1 MSKGKIEKIHL
12 YALIKPYDINL
23 ALTFYPFETIG
34 LVQLFVEDTIRKLK
48 STPYKI
54 GRIEKKSNHAILLP
68 QYKIN
73 EFLCENEEIIVYS
86 LEYGLTKTKI
96 SGEKKIEDIDEL
108 YIGKKLKRKNE
119 NKTRKSSEDLSKKHI
134 KTKKYSDDD
143 NNEDDNDNKSNSS
156 KSSKSSKS
164 SNEEEKEDEEEED
177 EEEDKIKKK
186 RKKSESNS
194 DIQL

>member
-1 MSKGKIEKIHL
+1 MSKGRIEKIHL

-34 LVQLFVEDTIRKLK
+34 LVQIFVEDTIRKLK
-48 STPYKI
+48 SSPYKI

-73 EFLCENEEIIVYS
+73 EFLSENEEIIVYS

-119 NKTRKSSEDLSKKHI
+119 NRTRKSSEELTKKYSKS
-134 KTKKYSDDD
+134 KKYSDDD
-143 NNEDDNDNKSNSS
+143 ENDNDNNENKS
-156 KSSKSSKS
+156 KSSKR
-164 SNEEEKEDEEEED
+164 SNDDEKEEEEED
-177 EEEDKIKKK
+177 EEEEENNKKK
-186 RKKSESNS
+186 RKKSDSES

>member
-1 MSKGKIEKIHL
+1 MSKEKIEKIHL

-34 LVQLFVEDTIRKLK
+34 LVQIFVEDTIRKLK
-48 STPYKI
+48 SSPYKI

-73 EFLCENEEIIVYS
+73 EFLSENEEIIVYS

-119 NKTRKSSEDLSKKHI
+119 NKTRKSSEDLSKKHS

-143 NNEDDNDNKSNSS
+143 ENDNDNENK
-156 KSSKSSKS
+156 SKSSKS
-164 SNEEEKEDEEEED
+164 SNDDEEEKEEEEED
-177 EEEDKIKKK
+177 EEEEENNKKK
-186 RKKSESNS
+186 RKKSDSES

>member
-119 NKTRKSSEDLSKKHI
+119 NRTRKSSEELTKKYSKS
-134 KTKKYSDDD
+134 KKYSDDD
-143 NNEDDNDNKSNSS
+143 ENDNDNNENK
-156 KSSKSSKS
+156 SKSSKS
-164 SNEEEKEDEEEED
+164 SNDDEKEEEEED
-177 EEEDKIKKK
+177 EEEEENNKKK
-186 RKKSESNS
+186 RKKSDSES

>member
-1 MSKGKIEKIHL
+1 MSKEKIEKIHL

-34 LVQLFVEDTIRKLK
+34 LIQIFIEDTIRKLK
-48 STPYKI
+48 SSPYKI
-54 GRIEKKSNHAILLP
+54 GRIEKKSNRAILLP

-73 EFLCENEEIIVYS
+73 EFLIENEEIIVYS
-86 LEYGLTKTKI
+86 LDYGLTKTKI

-119 NKTRKSSEDLSKKHI
+119 NRTRKSSEELTKKYSKS
-134 KTKKYSDDD
+134 KKYSDDD
-143 NNEDDNDNKSNSS
+143 ENDNDNNENK
-156 KSSKSSKS
+156 SKSSKS
-164 SNEEEKEDEEEED
+164 SNDDEKEEEKEDEEEE
-177 EEEDKIKKK
+177 ENNKKK
-186 RKKSESNS
+186 RKKSDSES